1 MMQLLFKIYK
11 MHALVHHSKLQFIKI
26 SLKSHDFS
34 ELPRTHKTRSPCS
47 EAILDHLMKRYSKHT
62 RPDQHW
68 DADGLSNCGRFW
80 RQKKERTRK
89 KSGKLPKWKVG
100 RRRWWRNSVPN
111 RKANDFSGTPT
122 FRLEA
127 YFLLSKASVLEITC
141 STGWGTRRKNRGIND
156 EIFAR

>member
-1 MMQLLFKIYK
+1 MQLLFKIYK

-62 RPDQHW
+62 RPDQHR
-68 DADGLSNCGRFW
+68 DADGLSNCGR
-80 RQKKERTRK
+80 RQKRKERERNLENYQN
-89 KSGKLPKWKVG
+89 GKWEEE
-100 RRRWWRNSVPN
+100 RWWRNSVPN